1 MEKVR
6 PWCVWPTVGS
16 RTAEEQNR
24 AIHTAA
30 AICITVICGYT
41 IALPHCALRAVVFTL
56 VYQTGAPSTAVCSHD
71 NNDHITAESI
81 TAVTACAAATVS
93 RPEHYTDHEKYPRS
107 PRRNEARKKISAIIK
122 YRQIMKHK
130 TAQK

>member
-16 RTAEEQNR
+16 RTAEEQKR

-30 AICITVICGYT
+30 AICITVVCGYT

-107 PRRNEARKKISAIIK
+107 PRRNEARKKF
-122 YRQIMKHK
+122 Q
-130 TAQK
+130 Q